1 MEVIFKKGKEDSK
14 QRKPIIY
21 RVAINVISVTKE
33 GYLVAIL
40 WPRVLIKPN
49 DKSSQMFSLMA
60 AELADEQFGK
70 WHIEAFF

>member
-1 MEVIFKKGKEDSK
+1 MHCRNSNEQNKIPAFTEVIFKKGKEDSK

-49 DKSSQMFSLMA
+49 DKSS
-60 AELADEQFGK
+60 
-70 WHIEAFF
+70 

>member
-1 MEVIFKKGKEDSK
+1 MHCRNSNEQNKIPAFMEVIFKKGKEDSK

-49 DKSSQMFSLMA
+49 DKSS
-60 AELADEQFGK
+60 
-70 WHIEAFF
+70 